1 MGRRDYRKVTQ
12 RKPKTKGKGDELI
25 DWTIKDLDRRGKNLQ
40 QQLDLYAKQLLY
52 GMDETPHKVTQP
64 KRRGNV
70 KQPSQEERW
79 RKEEEDFAKQQAEW
93 NEANEAQINPIPPE
107 LTTPNPAL
115 QEGIMFDRR
124 PSDQDLRLNEYAIEL
139 AQKHAKLDAEGAYT
153 INNLRE
159 LFMDSDPSYNRSLND
174 LAADVSGRFYS
185 TPANKEDATGNEPAS
200 NTPAALNNQV
210 AEQDV
215 SDSYQDSEK
224 PTYLQSKE
232 DAKLGRTEDEAKES
246 FLTKSNNA
254 AVKSGAWKGR
264 EDELWKLQQQHR
276 SRSEVKT
283 GSEAGAK
290 IATENLQKK

>member
-40 QQLDLYAKQLLY
+40 QQLELYSKQLLH
-52 GMDETPHKVTQP
+52 GMDGIPSETSQP

-93 NEANEAQINPIPPE
+93 NEANEAQVNPIPPE
-107 LTTPNPAL
+107 LTTPNPDL
-115 QEGIMFDRR
+115 QGGIMFPGGR
-124 PSDQDLRLNEYAIEL
+124 PTDQDLRLNEVQIEY
-139 AQKHAKLDAEGAYT
+139 AQKKAKLDFEEKET
-153 INNLRE
+153 INNLRT
-159 LFMDSDPSYNRSLND
+159 LFLNTDKTYNRSLNNVS
-174 LAADVSGRFYS
+174 ADEAGKLYS
-185 TPANKEDATGNEPAS
+185 IPSNKAEATGNDTTDNSAV
-200 NTPAALNNQV
+200 ALNKQV
-210 AEQDV
+210 AEQEV
-215 SDSYQDSEK
+215 SDSYEE

-283 GSEAGAK
+283 GSEAGAN
-290 IATENLQKK
+290 IAKENLQKQ